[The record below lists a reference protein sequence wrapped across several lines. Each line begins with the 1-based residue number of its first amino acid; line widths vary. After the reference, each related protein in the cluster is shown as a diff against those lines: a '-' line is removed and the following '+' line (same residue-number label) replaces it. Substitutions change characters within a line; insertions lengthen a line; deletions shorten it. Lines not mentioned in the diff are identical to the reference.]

1 MNYDSWE
8 YCELLRT
15 QLQASNVPM
24 EQLCEGLCTP
34 GMLSRICSGE
44 RTANKMMRDR
54 LMQRL
59 GLAEERNE
67 SFLFREE
74 YDRWKLRQ
82 KIVVRLTE
90 EDLEVAEGLIDTYE
104 KDISNEVE
112 QQFCQVMRTQI
123 LQMREP
129 KNVKLGELYEN
140 ALKLTVPHI
149 DEKSVN
155 ELRLSAQE
163 LDLVL
168 EYVNHC
174 HPDCLDARVEELISY
189 IEKSVMDVQCMAKIL
204 PKIVF
209 YQCRSLHSKEQI
221 DYALLLKRCNVAI
234 ECLRDAGRM
243 FFLWE
248 LLREREWLYD
258 KLIGTL
264 GQWEESKVQAICKLR
279 EENKKWLDAVGEV
292 YSLSEIAAEMKNSCY
307 LYLEKS
313 TDCINDVICKRR
325 KMLGMTKK
333 QLSEGICSEK
343 TIGRL
348 ENKGGKAQL
357 LIVKELFNKLRM
369 SGEYQRQD
377 IVTSNPEAYSVLEK
391 IVKYGNDRAY
401 DAALMELDK
410 LEKLI
415 PMDELVNQQYV
426 RRQRAVMN
434 YLKGT
439 CATEET
445 LKELH
450 EAMALTISYEVVE
463 NGEKVYLTHG
473 EITCIQNMALVQGK
487 EQMNKYYVQ
496 LAEICKEYESE
507 NMILQNISM
516 YEFATSALASV
527 IGNIGNY
534 EISDTLSKNVIRE
547 CVRCRRLGR
556 IASNMYSIAW
566 NYKEK
571 GGEIYS
577 TKVWK
582 NSIKMIAVLHHFE
595 KNFNAEVF
603 MLKKLQGN

>member
-82 KIVVRLTE
+82 KIVVRLME
-90 EDLEVAEGLIDTYE
+90 EDLEVAEGLINTYE
-104 KDISNEVE
+104 KDISNVVE
-112 QQFCQVMRTQI
+112 QQFCQVMRIQI
-123 LQMREP
+123 LQMRES

-174 HPDCLDARVEELISY
+174 HPDCLDTRVEELISY

-204 PKIVF
+204 PKIIF

-258 KLIGTL
+258 KLIGAL
-264 GQWEESKVQAICKLR
+264 EQWEESKVQAICKLR

-292 YSLSEIAAEMKNSCY
+292 YSLSEITAEMKNSCY

-377 IVTSNPEAYSVLEK
+377 IVTSNPEAYSALER

-426 RRQRAVMN
+426 RRQRAVTGYQKEM
-434 YLKGT
+434 YAKEEALKLL
-439 CATEET
+439 EE
-445 LKELH
+445 
-450 EAMALTISYEVVE
+450 ALNITVSYEVCSNCE
-463 NGEKVYLTHG
+463 ELYLTHG
-473 EITCIQNMALVQGK
+473 EMTCIQNMAFVLGESELNVYHEFTK
-487 EQMNKYYVQ
+487 MKC
-496 LAEICKEYESE
+496 AEYERNE
-507 NMILQNISM
+507 VIPQNIGM
-516 YEFATSALASV
+516 YEFVMTAYSSV
-527 IGNIGNY
+527 LGNIGEY
-534 EISDTLSKNVIRE
+534 EKSDMISKKIIRE
-547 CVRCRRLGR
+547 CMRCRRLGGV
-556 IASNMYSIAW
+556 AVNLYAIAW
-566 NYKEK
+566 N
-571 GGEIYS
+571 
-577 TKVWK
+577 
-582 NSIKMIAVLHHFE
+582 HRE
-595 KNFNAEVF
+595 KNRTAYSKEMWEYAVRRASIFSRIGKKFNTEKF
-603 MLKKLQGN
+603 LLSNI